1 MSAIIE
7 SNKLP
12 FKKLISLTTPIL
24 IGQLTQ
30 MSMGLVDAI
39 MAGQVNATN
48 MAAVAIGSSIWL
60 PFILFALGCLIAL
73 TPTVSFLNG
82 AMEHTS
88 IGHQVRQSY
97 WLALLLGIP
106 LFFIIYNAHFIINI
120 MGMAPQLASISE
132 RYLQM
137 MALGIPPYLIV
148 IIFRSLTDGLSKTK
162 VSMIISLIGV
172 TLNVPLN
179 YIFIYGKFGV
189 PAMGAAGCGL
199 ASAIA
204 TYIMMFCLIHFSAK
218 NAYMRRFKLFSP
230 LIEPING
237 QTFRKLCRLGFP
249 IGLTICAEV
258 TFFSIVS
265 LLLSPL
271 GADVVATHQIALQTS
286 SFIYSLPLS
295 IGMAST
301 ILVGNALGNKN
312 PQLAKNIS
320 RQVLWLGFYLT
331 ILTALATLLLR
342 QSISE
347 LFIDNEKIVQL
358 ASFLLI
364 FAAIY
369 QIPDAIQAISGGIL
383 RAYKDTRSILII
395 TLISYW
401 VIAMPIGY
409 TLGLT
414 NWIIP
419 HIGAEGF
426 WIGFVIS
433 LSCASLLLLHRLHKI
448 QRIPDDKLLMQLD
461 KIK

>member
-1 MSAIIE
+1 
-7 SNKLP
+7 
-12 FKKLISLTTPIL
+12 
-24 IGQLTQ
+24 
-30 MSMGLVDAI
+30 
-39 MAGQVNATN
+39 
-48 MAAVAIGSSIWL
+48 
-60 PFILFALGCLIAL
+60 
-73 TPTVSFLNG
+73 
-82 AMEHTS
+82 
-88 IGHQVRQSY
+88 
-97 WLALLLGIP
+97 
-106 LFFIIYNAHFIINI
+106 
-120 MGMAPQLASISE
+120 
-132 RYLQM
+132 
-137 MALGIPPYLIV
+137 
-148 IIFRSLTDGLSKTK
+148 
-162 VSMIISLIGV
+162 
-172 TLNVPLN
+172 
-179 YIFIYGKFGV
+179 
-189 PAMGAAGCGL
+189 
-199 ASAIA
+199 
-204 TYIMMFCLIHFSAK
+204 
-218 NAYMRRFKLFSP
+218 
-230 LIEPING
+230 
-237 QTFRKLCRLGFP
+237 
-249 IGLTICAEV
+249 
-258 TFFSIVS
+258 
-265 LLLSPL
+265 
-271 GADVVATHQIALQTS
+271 
-286 SFIYSLPLS
+286 
-295 IGMAST
+295 MAST
-301 ILVGNALGNKN
+301 ILVGNALGNKD